1 MADPATLGL
10 LVGGT
15 LLEAKGQSDVRH
27 RQERLSNAMAD
38 YSRTKYGEGRDAI
51 NQFLQT
57 IQPQAK
63 ADERQQLTDELATGL
78 NQSVSAARAVE
89 TPQTVAGAVSPDY
102 QARVAS
108 NDADLTSR
116 LKRAVSQLSIIGAPA
131 QQGLAEARRFGVAGG
146 EVDASN
152 TAANNVGAAYNKGI
166 ELQRPNSFLTLASQI
181 MKGVGLARGI
191 GGFAPALSAGA
202 VMGSG
207 LNPSA
212 GGIGLKGT
220 ARVAPVN
227 PYALL

>member
-27 RQERLSNAMAD
+27 RQERLSNAMA
-38 YSRTKYGEGRDAI
+38 E
-51 NQFLQT
+51 
-57 IQPQAK
+57 
-63 ADERQQLTDELATGL
+63 
-78 NQSVSAARAVE
+78 
-89 TPQTVAGAVSPDY
+89 AGAVSPDY